1 MTVANS
7 VALLIFPT
15 PTAACLG
22 VLFFEPT
29 QSKQVPLL
37 WLCGQERCVPRR
49 STGGRQGKSPLPSW
63 RAACGSQSTWAE
75 KGGKERERNKN
86 QENLP
91 QRKISL

>member
-37 WLCGQERCVPRR
+37 WLCGQEMC
-49 STGGRQGKSPLPSW
+49 SQEEHWGQAGKAP
-63 RAACGSQSTWAE
+63 AAILESSTWQPE
-75 KGGKERERNKN
+75 HLG
-86 QENLP
+86 
-91 QRKISL
+91 